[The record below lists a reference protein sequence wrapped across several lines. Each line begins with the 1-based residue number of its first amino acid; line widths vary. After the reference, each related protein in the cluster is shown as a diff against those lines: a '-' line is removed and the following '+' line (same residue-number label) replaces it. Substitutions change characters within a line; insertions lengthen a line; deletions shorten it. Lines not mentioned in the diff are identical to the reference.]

1 MFLLLV
7 GSATSKLGAQ
17 KYQALQESSFGG
29 RPNIARSVIARL
41 VVSHPLLI
49 GQGVQWSMLRPRSG
63 IQIGG

>member
-49 GQGVQWSMLRPRSG
+49 GQGVQ
-63 IQIGG
+63 